1 MSSRTPTAG
10 GVDVGSKAEI
20 YKLFELALKE
30 RAPILIVPTMSPTT
44 SFFSPPPATDP
55 LPALRGTGVAV
66 AGAALLSEGSA
77 CSPSSPMRGKR
88 RGRSSATLS
97 TGQTTVAVSLLVYGL
112 PLLTLLSIRFFSL
125 LSAEG
130 SPHCPNAHLADKS
143 IVALLALAATLPMMA
158 GRIDLTVGFGIV
170 LWHIL
175 AISFQV
181 RYGIPWPF
189 AVLLVVACAGFVG
202 LVNGV
207 LVEVAQVDAFV
218 ATLGTGTILYA
229 LALWHTDG
237 RQIIGTLPRDFLAIN
252 SASLLGI
259 PVPAFYVLG
268 LALLLWI
275 ISERLP
281 IGRFIYA
288 IGANEK
294 AAALNGIPVR
304 IYVIGV
310 FIASGVITGL
320 AGCVLGAK
328 LRIGQANVGLDF
340 LLPALVGA
348 FLGSTTI
355 KPGRVNV
362 WGSVFGILILAVG
375 ISGIQLLGGAFFV
388 EPLFNGTTLV
398 VAIALAA
405 FAQRRRTVIK
415 LPPREPQPA
424 PAQSESAKAAGAT

>member
-1 MSSRTPTAG
+1 MQTIKSNALEPTRP
-10 GVDVGSKAEI
+10 
-20 YKLFELALKE
+20 ELASLTTAQK
-30 RAPILIVPTMSPTT
+30 IVRL
-44 SFFSPPPATDP
+44 
-55 LPALRGTGVAV
+55 LP
-66 AGAALLSEGSA
+66 
-77 CSPSSPMRGKR
+77 
-88 RGRSSATLS
+88 
-97 TGQTTVAVSLLVYGL
+97 VYGL
-112 PLLTLLSIRFFSL
+112 PILTLFLIVLFSIL
-125 LSAEG
+125 LPDTFPTWLNFRSI
-130 SPHCPNAHLADKS
+130 LADKS

-170 LWHIL
+170 MWHIL

-181 RYGIPWPF
+181 RYGMPWPL
-189 AVLLVVACAGFVG
+189 AVLLVVCCAALVG
-202 LVNGV
+202 LINGV
-207 LVEVAQVDAFV
+207 LVEIAQVDAFV

-229 LALWHTDG
+229 LALWHTEG
-237 RQIIGTLPRDFLAIN
+237 RQIVGKLPHDFLAIN
-252 SASLLGI
+252 TTSLFGVPI
-259 PVPAFYVLG
+259 PAFYVLG
-268 LALLLWI
+268 LAIVLWI
-275 ISERLP
+275 VSERMP

-304 IYVIGV
+304 AYVIGV
-310 FIASGVITGL
+310 FVASGIICGL

-355 KPGRVNV
+355 KPGRVNI

-375 ISGIQLLGGAFFV
+375 ISGIQLFGGAFFV

-405 FAQRRRTVIK
+405 FAQRRRAVVK
-415 LPPREPQPA
+415 PSREA
-424 PAQSESAKAAGAT
+424 AAAAASGEAANAAKAA

>member
-1 MSSRTPTAG
+1 MQSIKSNALEPTQPELAALPTAQ
-10 GVDVGSKAEI
+10 V
-20 YKLFELALKE
+20 
-30 RAPILIVPTMSPTT
+30 ILRL
-44 SFFSPPPATDP
+44 
-55 LPALRGTGVAV
+55 LP
-66 AGAALLSEGSA
+66 
-77 CSPSSPMRGKR
+77 
-88 RGRSSATLS
+88 
-97 TGQTTVAVSLLVYGL
+97 VYGL
-112 PLLTLLSIRFFSL
+112 PLLTLLLIVFFSIML
-125 LSAEG
+125 PDTFPTWLNARSILS
-130 SPHCPNAHLADKS
+130 DKS
-143 IVALLALAATLPMMA
+143 IIAVLALAATLPMMA

-170 LWHIL
+170 LWHIM

-181 RYGIPWPF
+181 KYGIPWPISI
-189 AVLLVVACAGFVG
+189 VLVVMCAGFVG
-202 LVNGV
+202 LVNGM

-237 RQIIGTLPRDFLAIN
+237 RQIIGTLPPAFIAIN
-252 SASLLGI
+252 SASLFGI
-259 PVPAFYVLG
+259 PIPAFYVAG
-268 LALLLWI
+268 LALILWV

-281 IGRFIYA
+281 IGRFVYA

-304 IYVIGV
+304 AYVIGV
-310 FIASGVITGL
+310 FVASGVITGL

-375 ISGIQLLGGAFFV
+375 ISGIQLFGGAFFV

-405 FAQRRRTVIK
+405 FAQRRRSVVRA
-415 LPPREPQPA
+415 PRGLQSAE
-424 PAQSESAKAAGAT
+424 AQQESKNAAGAA